1 MRFEACRCPGP
12 PAGTRNTTAEVLPVP
27 LGDPPEVPESG
38 DELLR
43 LSEAISSRLP
53 PEARRAASL
62 RPSKV

>member
-1 MRFEACRCPGP
+1 MGFEAFRSPGLP
-12 PAGTRNTTAEVLPVP
+12 TGTRNTTAELLPVP
-27 LGDPPEVPESG
+27 LGDLPEVPESG